1 MHDMRGTFMIAWRM
15 RMVYTMRWRM
25 MMLCQVLLVNVRYIH
40 DFWAVF
46 IYEELRMREALR
58 DKICMTS
65 AGFLMVALP

>member
-1 MHDMRGTFMIAWRM
+1 
-15 RMVYTMRWRM
+15 
-25 MMLCQVLLVNVRYIH
+25 MMLCQVWLVNVLYIH

-46 IYEELRMREALR
+46 IYEELRIRDALR